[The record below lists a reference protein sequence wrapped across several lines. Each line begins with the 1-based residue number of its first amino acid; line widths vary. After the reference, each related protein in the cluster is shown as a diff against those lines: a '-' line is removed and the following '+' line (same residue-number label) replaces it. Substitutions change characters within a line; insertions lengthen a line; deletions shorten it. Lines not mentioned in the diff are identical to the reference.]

1 METKRKKNCTTLCPP
16 LAGPLLVPCVSP
28 MRRGEVR
35 QSSRGERILHKREA
49 GWQPREAVHL
59 PRSRAKIRHVDEDT
73 TREALL
79 ALEESVRH
87 GHGAAAGHDSF
98 GLDIA
103 EASRSLEAQR
113 DEQKVAALTMAA
125 AAASAAKA
133 KKAGSFTLRFSA
145 KDIPR
150 PLRHL
155 LAGAISGGASR
166 IVCCLAT

>member
-1 METKRKKNCTTLCPP
+1 
-16 LAGPLLVPCVSP
+16 

-35 QSSRGERILHKREA
+35 QSSRGERILHKREE

-73 TREALL
+73 TPEALL

-103 EASRSLEAQR
+103 EASRSLEAHR
-113 DEQKVAALTMAA
+113 DEQKVAALTVV
-125 AAASAAKA
+125 AAASAVKGKGGVAKGVAGAPA
-133 KKAGSFTLRFSA
+133 KKAAAFTLRFSA
-145 KDIPR
+145 KDIPK

-155 LAGAISGGASR
+155 LAGAISGGA
-166 IVCCLAT
+166 